1 VHIPELLFSLPLL
14 KDRRTQQIEH
24 IVRRQTVLGTSD
36 SIAFADLYDTAPDR
50 FFVVQHVGC
59 QGVPFDGSG
68 GLLHYVALEAIE
80 LAGSFNSTI
89 LATFVRGSA
98 VAGSILQMAAGPAAI
113 WVGPN
118 VRLRAW
124 AFWSNSFPGHQSSLS
139 ISGLS
144 IPRGNVARG

>member
-24 IVRRQTVLGTSD
+24 IVRQKSVLGTSD
-36 SIAFADLYDTAPDR
+36 TVAFADLYDTAADR
-50 FFVVQHVGC
+50 FFVVNHVGC
-59 QGVPFDGSG
+59 QGIPFDGSG
-68 GLLHYVALEAIE
+68 GTLQYVALEAVE
-80 LAGSFNSTI
+80 LAGNFNSSI
-89 LATFVRGSA
+89 LATFVRGAASP
-98 VAGSILQMAAGPAAI
+98 GSIVQMAAGPAAI

-124 AFWSNSFPGHQSSLS
+124 AFWSNSFAGHNSQLSL
-139 ISGLS
+139 SGLS